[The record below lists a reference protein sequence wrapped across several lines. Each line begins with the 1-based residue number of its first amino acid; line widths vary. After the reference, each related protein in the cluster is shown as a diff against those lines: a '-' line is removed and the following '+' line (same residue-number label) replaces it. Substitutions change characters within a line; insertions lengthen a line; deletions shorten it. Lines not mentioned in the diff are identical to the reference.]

1 MAKDQETILDTNGF
15 LVTETNNKGI
25 ILFANEEFAKVAEFE
40 KEELIGQAHNIVR
53 HPDMPKAAF
62 VDLWSTIKK
71 GEVWQGY
78 VKNRTKSDGFY
89 WVFATI
95 YPFKDKNG
103 NQCYLSVRR
112 KPDNEKLKKQIEIYK
127 TMR

>member
-1 MAKDQETILDTNGF
+1 MAKNQETILNDNGF
-15 LVTETNNKGI
+15 LVTQTDAKGI
-25 ILFANEEFAKVAEFE
+25 IIFSNDEFSKVAEYE
-40 KEELIGQAHNIVR
+40 KEELVGQSHNIVR

-62 VDLWSTIKK
+62 FDLWSTIKK

-78 VKNRTKSDGFY
+78 VKNRTKSDGYY

-95 YPFKDKNG
+95 YPFKDQDG

-127 TMR
+127 TMS

>member
-1 MAKDQETILDTNGF
+1 MAKNQETILNENGF
-15 LVTETNNKGI
+15 LVTETNAKGI
-25 ILFANEEFAKVAEFE
+25 IIFANEEFAKVAEFT
-40 KEELIGQAHNIVR
+40 KEELIDQAHNIVR
-53 HPDMPKAAF
+53 HLDMPKAAF
-62 VDLWSTIKK
+62 TDLWSTIKK

-95 YPFKDKNG
+95 YPFKDKEG

-127 TMR
+127 TMQ